1 MTKSSTLKNKLKFS
15 LCVIIMILQFSGCDQ
30 FGSIPKDDD
39 YLRMKKSSNYN
50 IPEDKFVNQ
59 NSDVME
65 NVKKNS
71 GFWAN
76 PRKNMANNYFF
87 NSNKTEPE
95 TLLPEDK
102 TSLNENFVKSS
113 NNIKN
118 ANPYEKLVA
127 KLTMT
132 FYGKN

>member
-1 MTKSSTLKNKLKFS
+1 MTKSSTLKNQLKFS
-15 LCVIIMILQFSGCDQ
+15 LCVIMMILQFSGCDQ

-50 IPEDKFVNQ
+50 IPEDKFVNR
-59 NSDVME
+59 NSNVME
-65 NVKKNS
+65 NMRQNS

-102 TSLNENFVKSS
+102 NSLNKNFVKIFCFFFIRKFHYFFES
-113 NNIKN
+113 K
-118 ANPYEKLVA
+118 
-127 KLTMT
+127 
-132 FYGKN
+132 